1 MRLKR
6 IILISAITVLTLP
19 AAVLAFVKPLRVAVP
34 LLVPGI
40 TCPLANICTD
50 SVAQLGDAQQ
60 LYAAGYATAAAAV
73 GPFRNG
79 PRVVFCTT
87 DACAESF
94 GLGQRAAAAV
104 GDVGLIVAPRGWK
117 AFYLA
122 HELIHYR
129 QAESLGN
136 LAVATQP
143 KWLIEGMAYS
153 LSGDPRHPLGPP
165 FEQWRSQFE
174 AWHVSPG
181 ARDIWDA
188 ARSAN

>member
-1 MRLKR
+1 MKLKR

-19 AAVLAFVKPLRVAVP
+19 AAVLAFVKPLRVVAP
-34 LLVPGI
+34 LLIPEI
-40 TCPLANICTD
+40 TCPLPNICTD
-50 SVAQLGDAQQ
+50 SVAQLSNAQQ
-60 LYAAGYATAAAAV
+60 LYNEGYATAATAV
-73 GPFRNG
+73 GPFRSV

-104 GDVGLIVAPRGWK
+104 GNVGLIVAPRGWK

-129 QAESLGN
+129 QAETLGN

-143 KWLIEGMAYS
+143 KWLVEGMAYS

-174 AWHVSPG
+174 TWHAGLG
-181 ARDIWDA
+181 AQDIWDA
-188 ARSAN
+188 ARGVH

>member
-1 MRLKR
+1 MKLKR
-6 IILISAITVLTLP
+6 IILISVITALTLP
-19 AAVLAFVKPLRVAVP
+19 AAVLAFVKPLRVVAP
-34 LLVPGI
+34 LLVPEV
-40 TCPLANICTD
+40 TCPLANICID
-50 SVAQLGDAQQ
+50 SVALLGDAQQ
-60 LYAAGYATAAAAV
+60 LYAAGYATAATAV
-73 GPFRNG
+73 GPFQNV

-87 DACAESF
+87 DSCAQSF

-122 HELIHYR
+122 HELIHFR
-129 QAESLGN
+129 QAQSLGN

-174 AWHVSPG
+174 AWHASLG
-181 ARDIWDA
+181 TRDIWDA
-188 ARSAN
+188 ARSVK